1 MISPSIESPGVSSRV
16 TDDDLPRWAADVLNR
31 WPAVGLAVGI
41 VRDGRFDAFHG
52 HGVAD
57 IGSGAPFTQDTVV
70 RVASISKTFTAIA
83 VMQLWEQG
91 LIDLDAPANDFLR
104 SYQLVPADTGWR
116 PATIR
121 DLLTHTAGIPE
132 VVPARGALMPDFGES
147 VRVGRPLP
155 TLAEHYDGAIR
166 LVAEPGTRFRYGNHG
181 FATLGQIVQDVS
193 EQPFDRYLRERVFGP
208 LGMAD
213 TDLVRS
219 PGLAAR
225 LATGYEIGPAGP
237 KEVVPR
243 EMITAG
249 AASVYS
255 TPRDMAR
262 YVVAL
267 LGAGA
272 NEHGSVL
279 ASETVAMMFAPQY
292 TPDPRIPGMGLA
304 FWRADLGDR
313 TAVEHQGTLPG
324 FHSQLFLSP
333 DDGVGVMAFTN
344 GSWRPDFWL
353 PFEVSGLLRRLVGA
367 PEDAIRTDVPRRP
380 DTWGDLC
387 GWYEL
392 AGPLTDLR
400 MRGMFGAGAEVFVRG
415 GHLTIRTLTPIPMLY
430 RGFPLYPD
438 DPNDPYVFRLDMT
451 EHGLGSMRIVF
462 GRDGAATSRVH
473 MEVMPVTLYKRPAST
488 NPRKWVTGALGVAVV
503 AGAVGAVRR
512 SRR

>member
-1 MISPSIESPGVSSRV
+1 MISPSIELPGVSSRA
-16 TDDDLPRWAADVLNR
+16 TDDDLRSWAAEVLNR

-41 VRDGRFDAFHG
+41 VRDGRLDAFHG
-52 HGVAD
+52 HGAAD
-57 IGSGAPFTQDTVV
+57 IASGTPFSQDTVV

-91 LIDLDAPANDFLR
+91 QLDLDAPANDSLR
-104 SYQLVPADTGWR
+104 AYRLVPADTRWR

-132 VVPARGALMPDFGES
+132 VVPARGALLPDFGES

-181 FATLGQIVQDVS
+181 FATLGQIVEDVS
-193 EQPFDRYLRERVFGP
+193 GEPFDRYLRQHVFEP

-213 TDLVRS
+213 TDLVRL
-219 PGLAAR
+219 PRLVAR
-225 LATGYEIGPAGP
+225 LATGYEMGSSGP
-237 KEVVPR
+237 KEVVAR

-262 YVVAL
+262 YVAAL

-279 ASETVAMMFAPQY
+279 APETVAMMFAPQY
-292 TPDPRIPGMGLA
+292 RPDPRVPGMGLA
-304 FWRADLGDR
+304 FWRADLGGR

-333 DDGVGVMAFTN
+333 EDGVGVMAFTN

-353 PFEVSGLLRRLVGA
+353 PFEVSGLLGRLVGV
-367 PEDAIRTDVPRRP
+367 PEDVIRTDVPRRP
-380 DTWGDLC
+380 DTWADLC

-392 AGPLTDLR
+392 SGPLTDLR

-430 RGFPLYPD
+430 RGFALHPD
-438 DPNDPYVFRLDMT
+438 DPEDPYVFRLDMT

-462 GRDGAATSRVH
+462 GRDGGATSRVH
-473 MEVMPVTLYKRPAST
+473 MEVMPVTLRKRSAAS
-488 NPRKWVTGALGVAVV
+488 NPRKWVTGALGAAAV